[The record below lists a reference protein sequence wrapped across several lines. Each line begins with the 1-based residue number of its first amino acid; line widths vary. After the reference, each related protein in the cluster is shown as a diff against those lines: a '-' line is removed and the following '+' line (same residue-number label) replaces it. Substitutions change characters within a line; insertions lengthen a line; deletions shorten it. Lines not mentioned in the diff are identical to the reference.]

1 MTIVLA
7 DADAHFRDRLKKRLE
22 KITGVH
28 VVGESSDSEETTAM
42 ILNRKPDI
50 VILNSSL
57 RDGLGIEVLR
67 HIKRL
72 MVPPT
77 IIVVTDD
84 PSRDNKTA
92 CSLAGAD
99 FIFEKV
105 TEDHKMINTVRLL
118 CVPHGQI
125 QASDPPLPR
134 SMSDQRSSA
143 IVIYPPVVSVLSF
156 KLTALPRAD

>member
-7 DADAHFRDRLKKRLE
+7 GADAHFRDRLKKRLE

-50 VILNSSL
+50 VILNSLL

-99 FIFEKV
+99 FFFEKV

-125 QASDPPLPR
+125 QALESPIATLDE
-134 SMSDQRSSA
+134 
-143 IVIYPPVVSVLSF
+143 
-156 KLTALPRAD
+156 

>member
-1 MTIVLA
+1 MTIILA

-22 KITGVH
+22 KINGVN
-28 VVGESSDSEETTAM
+28 VVGESSDSEEATAM
-42 ILNRKPDI
+42 ILNRKPEI
-50 VILNSSL
+50 AILNSSL

-84 PSRDNKTA
+84 LSRDNKTA

-99 FIFEKV
+99 FVFDKA
-105 TEDHKMINTVRLL
+105 TEDQRMINTIRLL
-118 CVPHGQI
+118 CVPHSQI
-125 QASDPPLPR
+125 E
-134 SMSDQRSSA
+134 
-143 IVIYPPVVSVLSF
+143 
-156 KLTALPRAD
+156 ALGFSIATLDD

>member
-22 KITGVH
+22 KITGVN
-28 VVGESSDSEETTAM
+28 VVGESSDSEEATAM

-50 VILNSSL
+50 AILNSSL
-57 RDGLGIEVLR
+57 RNGSGIEALR

-77 IIVVTDD
+77 LIVVTDD
-84 PSRDNKTA
+84 PSLDNKTV

-99 FIFEKV
+99 FFFDKA
-105 TEDHKMINTVRLL
+105 TEDEKIVNTIRLL
-118 CVPHGQI
+118 HVPQNRI
-125 QASDPPLPR
+125 EASDFPIA
-134 SMSDQRSSA
+134 MIDE
-143 IVIYPPVVSVLSF
+143 
-156 KLTALPRAD
+156 

>member
-1 MTIVLA
+1 MNIILA
-7 DADAHFRDRLKKRLE
+7 DSDAHFRDRLKKRLE
-22 KITGVH
+22 KITGVN
-28 VVGESSDSEETTAM
+28 VVGESSDSEEATAM
-42 ILNRKPDI
+42 ILNRKPEI
-50 VILNSSL
+50 AILNSSL

-92 CSLAGAD
+92 YSLAGAD
-99 FIFEKV
+99 FLFDKA

-118 CVPHGQI
+118 CAPHSQI
-125 QASDPPLPR
+125 E
-134 SMSDQRSSA
+134 
-143 IVIYPPVVSVLSF
+143 
-156 KLTALPRAD
+156 ALDSPIATIDD

>member
-7 DADAHFRDRLKKRLE
+7 DADVHFRDRLKKRLE
-22 KITGVH
+22 KITGVN
-28 VVGESSDSEETTAM
+28 VVGESSDSEEAAAM
-42 ILNRKPDI
+42 ILNRKPEI
-50 VILNSSL
+50 AILNSSL

-67 HIKRL
+67 HLKRL

-99 FIFEKV
+99 FFFDKA
-105 TEDHKMINTVRLL
+105 TEDHKMINAVRLL
-118 CVPHGQI
+118 CVPHSQTE
-125 QASDPPLPR
+125 ASDSPIATL
-134 SMSDQRSSA
+134 DN
-143 IVIYPPVVSVLSF
+143 
-156 KLTALPRAD
+156 

>member
-7 DADAHFRDRLKKRLE
+7 DADAHFRNRLKKRLE
-22 KITGVH
+22 KITGVN

-50 VILNSSL
+50 AIMNSSL
-57 RDGLGIEVLR
+57 RDGRGLEVLQ

-84 PSRDNKTA
+84 ALRDNKTS
-92 CSLAGAD
+92 CLLAGAD
-99 FIFEKV
+99 FFFDKG
-105 TEDHKMINTVRLL
+105 TEDHTMIHTVRLL
-118 CVPHGQI
+118 CVPHRHI
-125 QASDPPLPR
+125 EALASTIAASED
-134 SMSDQRSSA
+134 
-143 IVIYPPVVSVLSF
+143 
-156 KLTALPRAD
+156 

>member
-7 DADAHFRDRLKKRLE
+7 DADAHFRDRLKRRLE
-22 KITGVH
+22 KITGVN
-28 VVGESSDSEETTAM
+28 VVGESSGLEEATAM

-50 VILNSSL
+50 AILNSSL
-57 RDGLGIEVLR
+57 RDGRGIEVLR
-67 HIKRL
+67 HIKHL

-99 FIFEKV
+99 FFFDKA
-105 TEDHKMINTVRLL
+105 TEDHTMINAVRLL
-118 CVPHGQI
+118 CI
-125 QASDPPLPR
+125 
-134 SMSDQRSSA
+134 
-143 IVIYPPVVSVLSF
+143 
-156 KLTALPRAD
+156 PRARSNR

>member
-1 MTIVLA
+1 MYDLRDSYTCRDHGMTIVLA
-7 DADAHFRDRLKKRLE
+7 DADASFRDRLKKRLE
-22 KITGVH
+22 KISGVH

-50 VILNSSL
+50 AIMNSSL
-57 RDGLGIEVLR
+57 RDGRGIEVLR

-72 MVPPT
+72 MVPPI

-99 FIFEKV
+99 FFFEKA
-105 TEDHKMINTVRLL
+105 TEDYKMLDTVRLL
-118 CVPHGQI
+118 YVPHNRTE
-125 QASDPPLPR
+125 ASDFPIATL
-134 SMSDQRSSA
+134 DE
-143 IVIYPPVVSVLSF
+143 
-156 KLTALPRAD
+156 

>member
-1 MTIVLA
+1 
-7 DADAHFRDRLKKRLE
+7 
-22 KITGVH
+22 
-28 VVGESSDSEETTAM
+28 
-42 ILNRKPDI
+42 
-50 VILNSSL
+50 
-57 RDGLGIEVLR
+57 
-67 HIKRL
+67 

-77 IIVVTDD
+77 IIIVTDD

-125 QASDPPLPR
+125 QALDFPIATL
-134 SMSDQRSSA
+134 DE
-143 IVIYPPVVSVLSF
+143 
-156 KLTALPRAD
+156 

>member
-22 KITGVH
+22 KITGVN
-28 VVGESSDSEETTAM
+28 VVGESSDSEEATAM

-50 VILNSSL
+50 AILNSSL
-57 RDGLGIEVLR
+57 RNGSGIEALR

-77 IIVVTDD
+77 LIVVTDD
-84 PSRDNKTA
+84 PSLDNKTV

-99 FIFEKV
+99 FFFEKV

-125 QASDPPLPR
+125 EAVNSPFATLD
-134 SMSDQRSSA
+134 D
-143 IVIYPPVVSVLSF
+143 
-156 KLTALPRAD
+156 

>member
-28 VVGESSDSEETTAM
+28 VVGESSDSDETTAM

-50 VILNSSL
+50 AILNFSL
-57 RDGLGIEVLR
+57 RDGCGIEALR
-67 HIKRL
+67 HIKQL
-72 MVPPT
+72 MVPPI

-99 FIFEKV
+99 FFFEKATDDQRIV
-105 TEDHKMINTVRLL
+105 NAIRLL
-118 CVPHGQI
+118 HVPQTRI
-125 QASDPPLPR
+125 EASDFPIATI
-134 SMSDQRSSA
+134 DE
-143 IVIYPPVVSVLSF
+143 
-156 KLTALPRAD
+156 

>member
-28 VVGESSDSEETTAM
+28 VVGESSDSEVTTAM

-50 VILNSSL
+50 AILNSSL
-57 RDGLGIEVLR
+57 RDGRGIEVLR

-84 PSRDNKTA
+84 PSRDNTTA

-99 FIFEKV
+99 FFFEKV

-118 CVPHGQI
+118 CVPQGQI
-125 QASDPPLPR
+125 QASAPPLPR

-156 KLTALPRAD
+156 KLTALLLAD